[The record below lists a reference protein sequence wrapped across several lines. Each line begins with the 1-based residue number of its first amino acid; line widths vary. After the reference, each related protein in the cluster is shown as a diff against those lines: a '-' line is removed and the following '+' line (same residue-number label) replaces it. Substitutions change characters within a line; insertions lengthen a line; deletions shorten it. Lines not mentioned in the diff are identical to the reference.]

1 MSLLLI
7 FILFIFIDN
16 MTNANPIPHHKFQMK
31 NENGFAKLLC
41 SLRRSTNPGH
51 NVNGIVMAVDDPD
64 FEERHCNPW
73 FSACDLNI
81 NNQLSRILNNAD
93 TEILDEVEFSIC
105 QHGKTLRYDEL
116 LGIFSVTHNSDENF
130 KDVTARAKVQ
140 DGKKIKIAMRTEPT
154 FFLLSKENARVH
166 GGFIRVFHGHI
177 EENPILESTFELR
190 R

>member
-1 MSLLLI
+1 
-7 FILFIFIDN
+7 
-16 MTNANPIPHHKFQMK
+16 MTSGNPTPRKKFQMK

-51 NVNGIVMAVDDPD
+51 NINGIVMAVDNPD
-64 FEERHCNPW
+64 FEEDLCNPW
-73 FSACDLNI
+73 FSACNLNI

-130 KDVTARAKVQ
+130 KDVTARAKLQ

-177 EENPILESTFELR
+177 EENPILESIFELR